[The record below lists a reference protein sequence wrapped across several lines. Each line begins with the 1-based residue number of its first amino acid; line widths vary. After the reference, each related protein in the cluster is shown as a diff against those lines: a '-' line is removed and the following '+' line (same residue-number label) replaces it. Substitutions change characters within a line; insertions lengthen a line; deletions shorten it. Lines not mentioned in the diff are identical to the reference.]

1 MAPEHPS
8 NGSNT
13 THPEIS
19 INALKQSISQKQGKS
34 IIQIANSLIDV
45 MAQHH
50 KKWESPSL
58 TIPGVGSLA
67 QFFSCSQGEI
77 LNMFLFLRSQGY
89 DYDLDSTAETVNIW
103 KKAPSSSSAP
113 PQRRDRQARS
123 KAS

>member
-1 MAPEHPS
+1 MAPEQRN

-13 THPEIS
+13 AHPEIS
-19 INALKQSISQKQGKS
+19 LNELKQSISQKQGKS
-34 IIQIANSLIDV
+34 IIQIATSLIDV
-45 MAQHH
+45 MAQNH

-58 TIPGVGSLA
+58 TIPGVGALA

-89 DYDLDSTAETVNIW
+89 DYDLDSTAETINIW
-103 KKAPSSSSAP
+103 KKAPTSAA
-113 PQRRDRQARS
+113 PQRRDRQARP